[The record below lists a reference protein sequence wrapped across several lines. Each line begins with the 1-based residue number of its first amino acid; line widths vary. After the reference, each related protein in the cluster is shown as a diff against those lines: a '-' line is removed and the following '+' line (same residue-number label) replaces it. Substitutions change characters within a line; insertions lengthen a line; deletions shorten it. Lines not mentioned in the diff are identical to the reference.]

1 MRENRELLYE
11 VRAPKTL
18 LEMTWLEVDA
28 LRKKTDI
35 AMLSTGAVEQH
46 GHHLPLGC
54 DTIQS
59 TESLRYAHDILLEK
73 YGVESLIA
81 PTIQFG
87 ICPGAMCYPGSITL
101 RTSTLIAVLE
111 DVCEGLY
118 HHGFKNIILF
128 LGHDENYASS
138 MVAAQN
144 VVDRHSDAKVVVL
157 NPMPA
162 LKASERQ
169 NLKLDKNPR
178 PDGHGGA
185 GETSRGLCLHPNLVY
200 IDRAQDDHWDPAKA
214 VVDDEPI
221 LGGEPPL
228 LGGGVY
234 NPANEGRSYSYE
246 AGDPGQTGDPSGA
259 SADAGVKAY
268 TAMAEVVAK
277 VAYKLFVRGSK

>member
-1 MRENRELLYE
+1 MTMGELLYE

-18 LEMTWLEVDA
+18 MEMSWPEVEA
-28 LRKKTDI
+28 LLKKTDI
-35 AMLSTGAVEQH
+35 AFVSTGACEQH
-46 GHHLPLGC
+46 GPHLPVGT

-59 TESLRYAHDILLEK
+59 TETLRYAHDILLAD

-81 PTIQFG
+81 PTIPWG

-101 RTSTLIAVLE
+101 RPSTLIAVLE

-144 VVDRHSDAKVVVL
+144 VTNRHADCKVVVL

-162 LKASERQ
+162 LKASERAS
-169 NLKLDKNPR
+169 LKLDKAPR
-178 PDGHGGA
+178 PDGHAGA
-185 GETSRGLCLHPNLVY
+185 GETSRALCLYPNLVNMAAV
-200 IDRAQDDHWDPAKA
+200 RDDVPRPAPKG
-214 VVDDEPI
+214 EPI

-234 NPANEGRSYSYE
+234 NPAAEGRSYDYAS
-246 AGDPGQTGDPSGA
+246 GDPGQTGDPRLA
-259 SADAGVKAY
+259 TAEAGVKAY
-268 TAMAEVVAK
+268 TAMGKVVAQI
-277 VAYKLFVRGSK
+277 AYKLFVESK